1 MILDILEFEVENKHE
16 NLGKTVLQMWPQ
28 ICEIVAS
35 FSKVKKSI
43 KKKKKN
49 TKATQSLAD
58 SGDKASFSS

>member
-35 FSKVKKSI
+35 FSKVKKKLKT
-43 KKKKKN
+43 KKKK
-49 TKATQSLAD
+49 S
-58 SGDKASFSS
+58 